1 MWRSLFAV
9 AQFDRLIR
17 CQKSCQIV
25 VVVTVTAVVDAETAK
40 SNHHFKNCIY
50 WDPWQYEITKTRPT
64 NSLSISLSLSLFLS
78 FSLSFSLSLS
88 LSRLNNT
95 HPLSISVHSALSVFQ
110 IPTLCIISLSLN
122 VESFAQCLS
131 LFSIIVHS
139 YCPLFC
145 LFLFLFISIS
155 VLCLACAES
164 NERVCWNYW
173 GCNQCQFSVAANH
186 WVTSDVNLKWAEA
199 ENERKSECRQNRSDR
214 R

>member
-25 VVVTVTAVVDAETAK
+25 VVVTATAVVDADVDAETAK

-64 NSLSISLSLSLFLS
+64 NSLSLSVVQH
-78 FSLSFSLSLS
+78 
-88 LSRLNNT
+88 T
-95 HPLSISVHSALSVFQ
+95 HPFSISVHSALSVFQ

-186 WVTSDVNLKWAEA
+186 WVTSDVTLKWAEA
-199 ENERKSECRQNRSDR
+199 ETERKSECRQNRSDR

>member
-25 VVVTVTAVVDAETAK
+25 VVVTATAVVDADVDAETAK

-64 NSLSISLSLSLFLS
+64 NSLSLSVVQ
-78 FSLSFSLSLS
+78 
-88 LSRLNNT
+88 NT
-95 HPLSISVHSALSVFQ
+95 HPFSISVHSALSVFQ

-186 WVTSDVNLKWAEA
+186 WVTSDVTLKWAEA
-199 ENERKSECRQNRSDR
+199 ETERKSECRQNRSDR